1 MQRICERTTN
11 EVIQGET
18 TYSITFLS
26 CTSDLN
32 KAEKQNILKRHKSSL
47 QKTRITTKRRNSY
60 AQLGTLKRKKCLDS
74 FQQYYKDNRLHILN
88 VSAQK
93 YKSMDVDKKHNL
105 LAKCKEKYKSKDAD
119 EKHNLLAKCR
129 DKYKSKDA
137 DEKHNLLAK
146 CRDKYKSKDADEKH
160 DLLAKCKE
168 KYQSMD
174 EDQKH
179 NLLAKCKVKYQS
191 MDEDQKH
198 NLLGACKEKY
208 ISMDAAKKQILLT
221 ACADK
226 YKAMDEIKKQNLLTV
241 YGEKYKA
248 MNPNKKQQMLSQ
260 KRQAYD
266 NMDSTKK
273 EKKILKQRKT
283 GSDAR
288 YKKTCTGHNLD
299 SCIKTFHKKVRE
311 GPYYIC
317 SVCNR
322 ILYGKTVQEVKKNMY
337 GFQHLFTG
345 KKSFDDKEYIC
356 KTCKSKLVKGQVPCQ
371 AVSNKLGVDDVPPEI
386 MSRET

>member
-105 LAKCKEKYKSKDAD
+105 LAKCK
-119 EKHNLLAKCR
+119 
-129 DKYKSKDA
+129 
-137 DEKHNLLAK
+137 
-146 CRDKYKSKDADEKH
+146 
-160 DLLAKCKE
+160 
-168 KYQSMD
+168 
-174 EDQKH
+174 
-179 NLLAKCKVKYQS
+179 VKYQS
-191 MDEDQKH
+191 MDEDQQH

-241 YGEKYKA
+241 YAEKYKA

-273 EKKILKQRKT
+273 EKKI
-283 GSDAR
+283 
-288 YKKTCTGHNLD
+288 
-299 SCIKTFHKKVRE
+299 
-311 GPYYIC
+311 
-317 SVCNR
+317 
-322 ILYGKTVQEVKKNMY
+322 
-337 GFQHLFTG
+337 
-345 KKSFDDKEYIC
+345 
-356 KTCKSKLVKGQVPCQ
+356 
-371 AVSNKLGVDDVPPEI
+371 
-386 MSRET
+386 